1 MKRTLAVL
9 VAVAAVGW
17 IAVATQRPTEVG
29 PRRVVVDPVVKPAP
43 QPLVQIALLLD
54 TSGSMDGLIDQA
66 RNQLWTLVNELG
78 TARKGGVAPRLELA
92 VYEYGKSTV
101 PGEIRQVTPFTTDLD
116 NVSAALFGL
125 TTNGGNENC
134 GEVIARSVQELEWS
148 SNPDVLKLVYI
159 AGNESFMQGPVP
171 PAQAIAQARE
181 KGISVN
187 VIHCGGVDASWQQGA
202 MLAGTQFM
210 SIDHNQRVV
219 VHAAPQDAEL
229 ARLNQQLN
237 DTYVPFGAGGS
248 VGRANQA
255 AQDKNAHGVSA
266 STLATRAMSKAS
278 KLYDASKWDLVD
290 AVEKKKVDLS
300 KAEKEALPEELRE
313 LDEAG
318 RKQWVAQK
326 KAQREEIKT
335 RIAQLGAERQ
345 KHVEAAAPAAAP
357 SLDSAMLDSVRAQS
371 MQKGFEFGK

>member
-17 IAVATQRPTEVG
+17 LAVATQRPTEVD
-29 PRRVVVDPVVKPAP
+29 PVPVADPVVKPAP

-116 NVSAALFGL
+116 NVSAALFAL
-125 TTNGGNENC
+125 TTNGGHEHC

-148 SNPDVLKLVYI
+148 ADPDVLKLVYI
-159 AGNESFMQGPVP
+159 AGNESFMQGPVA
-171 PAQAIAQARE
+171 PAHAIAQARE

-237 DTYVPFGAGGS
+237 DTYVPFGAAGGA
-248 VGRANQA
+248 GRANQA
-255 AQDKNAHGVSA
+255 AQDKNASGVSA
-266 STLATRAMSKAS
+266 STLAARAVSKAS
-278 KLYDASKWDLVD
+278 KLYDASRWDLVD
-290 AVEKKKVDLS
+290 ALEKQQVDLA
-300 KAEKEALPEELRE
+300 KAKKEALPEPLRE

-318 RKQWVAQK
+318 RKKWVAEK
-326 KAQREEIKT
+326 KAQREQIKT

-345 KHVEAAAPAAAP
+345 KHVAAEKPAATP
-357 SLDSAMLDSVRAQS
+357 SLNSAMLDSVRAQS
-371 MQKGFEFGK
+371 AEKGFVFGR